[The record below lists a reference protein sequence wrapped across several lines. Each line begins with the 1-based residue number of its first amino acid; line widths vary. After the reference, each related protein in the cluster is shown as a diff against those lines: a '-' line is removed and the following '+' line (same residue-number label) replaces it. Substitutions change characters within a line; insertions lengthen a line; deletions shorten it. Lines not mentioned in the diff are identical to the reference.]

1 VGGVGVAGTSG
12 AVAAF
17 WRHYPYF
24 FAVVLFLIGAYT
36 LLVHPNLLKK
46 IIGLN
51 IASTA
56 VFLFFIAMGNVRG
69 RMEPLIDPAHPAAE
83 FVNPVP
89 SALILTG
96 IVVSVSITAFALALV
111 LKLYRHFGMLNAE
124 EIVRLRGRGE
134 DGGR

>member
-1 VGGVGVAGTSG
+1 VVA
-12 AVAAF
+12 VF
-17 WRHYPYF
+17 WRSYPYF
-24 FAVVLFLIGAYT
+24 FAVVLFLIGVHT
-36 LLVHPNLLKK
+36 LLTHPNLLKK

-56 VFLFFIAMGNVRG
+56 VFLVFIAMGNVRG
-69 RMEPLIDPAHPAAE
+69 RLEPLIDPAHPGAE

-96 IVVSVSITAFALALV
+96 IVVSISITAFALALV

-124 EIVRLRGRGE
+124 EIVRLHRTQE
-134 DGGR
+134 DEHADR